1 MSANK
6 TKDILSL
13 LQSRIALR
21 AGFLS
26 EYAPSGA
33 KDCPAVEDQKADKKA
48 VAEIVQLRRKAR
60 LSEELVSPYCTQT
73 TRLCGKIREQEA
85 LIGKLR
91 RQAQAS
97 SLLNT

>member
-21 AGFLS
+21 ANFLS

-33 KDCPAVEDQKADKKA
+33 KNCPAVEDQKADKKA
-48 VAEIVQLRRKAR
+48 VAEIV
-60 LSEELVSPYCTQT
+60 
-73 TRLCGKIREQEA
+73 
-85 LIGKLR
+85 KLR
-91 RQAQAS
+91 REVNLCLQAAYQRCQ
-97 SLLNT
+97 TK